1 MYTGPITTEILQRS
15 VIAVPPLA
23 RTADLRINHAENAKL
38 IRHLEAG
45 GVRSLLYGGN
55 AVLGHVAISEYRELL
70 ENLRSSAGAETWVIP
85 SVGPGF
91 GMLLDQAAIL
101 KEFEFPT
108 AMLLPTNDPT
118 TSAGIATAIRKLV
131 EISGKPCLLYI
142 KRDGFID
149 VATVRKLFVEK
160 LISCIK
166 YAIVREN
173 PGDDPYLNSLIDAVG
188 PELIVSGMGEQPAI
202 VHLRKFRLAG
212 FTAGCVCIA
221 PELSTRILEALLKKD
236 DATAERI
243 RKVFQPLEN
252 LRDSISP
259 VRVLHE
265 AVRLTGIA
273 ETGPITP
280 LLSEIGEEERVKVLE
295 AVRGVM
301 SVKNC

>member
-23 RTADLRINHAENAKL
+23 RTADLRINHVENGKL

-55 AVLGHVAISEYRELL
+55 AVLGHVAISEYRDLL

-101 KEFEFPT
+101 KEFDFPT

-118 TSAGIATAIRKLV
+118 TPAGIATAIRRLV
-131 EISGKPCLLYI
+131 EISGKPCLLYL

-149 VATVRKLFVEK
+149 VATIHKLFNEK

-173 PGDDPYLNSLIDAVG
+173 PDDDPYLSALIDAVG
-188 PELIVSGMGEQPAI
+188 PDLIVSGMGEQPAI
-202 VHLRKFRLAG
+202 VHLRKFGLAG

-221 PELSTRILEALLKKD
+221 PQLSMRMLQALLKND

-243 RKVFQPLEN
+243 RQVFKPLES

-265 AVRLTGIA
+265 AVRLAGLA
-273 ETGPITP
+273 EMGPITP
-280 LLSEIGEEERVKVLE
+280 LLSEICEEERTKVLE
-295 AVRGVM
+295 AVRRLM
-301 SVKNC
+301 AVKDD